1 MKENIQD
8 NIELGINA
16 AMQLIPVVGGSLSTL
31 YFGYKQN
38 KEFRRLEKTL
48 IEIAEEL
55 NDKKIPNI
63 KEHNEAELMS
73 LIEELNDK
81 IEKEHIEEKRKCYKN
96 FYKKILV
103 IPNQNT
109 YNERKMFLEIL
120 STMTPLQIEL
130 LNFLAIQPAP
140 VLDNTIVNP
149 LYSKAVILGSIAQLK
164 NQGLIDCFTNS
175 ITIGGS
181 GKISEKIIV
190 SDFGKRF
197 HQFCILDNLK

>member
-48 IEIAEEL
+48 TEIAEEL
-55 NDKKIPNI
+55 KDKKIPNI

-81 IEKEHIEEKRKCYKN
+81 IEKEHIEEKRKCYKS

-103 IPNQNT
+103 IPD
-109 YNERKMFLEIL
+109 RK
-120 STMTPLQIEL
+120 S
-130 LNFLAIQPAP
+130 
-140 VLDNTIVNP
+140 VV
-149 LYSKAVILGSIAQLK
+149 
-164 NQGLIDCFTNS
+164 
-175 ITIGGS
+175 
-181 GKISEKIIV
+181 
-190 SDFGKRF
+190 
-197 HQFCILDNLK
+197 